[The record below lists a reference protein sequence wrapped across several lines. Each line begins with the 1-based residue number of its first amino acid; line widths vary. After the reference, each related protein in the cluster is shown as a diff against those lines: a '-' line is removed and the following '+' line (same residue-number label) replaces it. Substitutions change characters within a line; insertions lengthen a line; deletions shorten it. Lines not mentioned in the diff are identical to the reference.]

1 MPRNLSA
8 RLLLTAAGVLWLS
21 QAGAMELST
30 NVTSPTAMPANGVID
45 GNYPASTGETAYY
58 FAVDLKAGTLASQAW
73 VKGTDAPKHLW
84 LALLDT
90 SGSKIEEYAVD
101 SGFSDDGDNAHNW
114 QINHTGRYTVRLT
127 TKGPEL
133 ATYRVELGGSAFAG
147 HRPTPVDTSGYS
159 RSFLDPTHIG
169 SSAVIAG
176 TFPAVR
182 TTTSYYFDADLK
194 AGVLMT
200 QLSMAARKELGGTK
214 WMMLEILGPDGAPLD
229 KTQLERTFA
238 PNSDGTHSFA
248 INHSGH
254 YVLRLDM
261 RGTEGTKYKVE
272 LGGDALASAQ

>member
-1 MPRNLSA
+1 MSRNQSA
-8 RLLLTAAGVLWLS
+8 RLLLAAAGTLWMS
-21 QAGAMELST
+21 QASAMEFST
-30 NVTSPTAMPANGVID
+30 NVTSPAALPANGVID

-84 LALLDT
+84 LALLDA
-90 SGSKIEEYAVD
+90 SGGKITDYAVD
-101 SGFSDDGDNAHNW
+101 SGFSDDGDNARNW
-114 QINHTGRYTVRLT
+114 QINHTGRYTLRLT

-147 HRPTPVDTSGYS
+147 HQPRPLDASGYS
-159 RSFLDPTHIG
+159 HSFIDPTHLG
-169 SSAVIAG
+169 PNAVIAG
-176 TFPAVR
+176 AFPAVR
-182 TTTSYYFDADLK
+182 TTTTYYFDADLK
-194 AGVLMT
+194 AGALLT

-214 WMMLEILGPDGAPLD
+214 WMMLEILGPDGDPVD
-229 KTQLERTFA
+229 HTQLERTFA

-254 YVLRLDM
+254 YVMRLDV
-261 RGTEGTKYKVE
+261 RGTEGTRFKVE

>member
-1 MPRNLSA
+1 MPRNQSA
-8 RLLLTAAGVLWLS
+8 QLLLTVASAMWLS
-21 QAGAMELST
+21 QAGALELST
-30 NVTSPTAMPANGVID
+30 NVTSPGPMPANGVID

-58 FAVDLKAGTLASQAW
+58 FEVDLKAGTLASQVW
-73 VKGTDAPKHLW
+73 VKGPDAPKRLW
-84 LALLDT
+84 LALLDA

-101 SGFSDDGDNAHNW
+101 SSFSDDGDNARNW

-133 ATYRVELGGSAFAG
+133 ATYRVEFGGSAFAG
-147 HRPTPVDTSGYS
+147 HQPGPVDASGYS
-159 RSFLDPTHIG
+159 HSFLDPTHIG
-169 SSAVIAG
+169 PSAVITG
-176 TFPAVR
+176 TFPAAR
-182 TTTSYYFDADLK
+182 TTTTYYFDADLK

-214 WMMLEILGPDGAPLD
+214 WMMLEILGPDGAPVD

-238 PNSDGTHSFA
+238 PNSDGTHNFA

-254 YVLRLDM
+254 YVMRVAV